1 MKQKNK
7 TKIRARHQLASVAV
21 RCGLQLTNFQKNK
34 KNVST
39 MRSPTNKL
47 KNDLMQ

>member
-7 TKIRARHQLASVAV
+7 NEIRARHQLASVAV
-21 RCGLQLTNFQKNK
+21 RCGLQLTNFQKKKKK

-39 MRSPTNKL
+39 MKS
-47 KNDLMQ
+47 D